1 MTKRK
6 NVQQAT
12 KFLAATALITTA
24 VAPTVQAEEV
34 TVSTIADARALE
46 LNQAVTVEGVVTTAP
61 GFAGS
66 NKSFYI
72 QDATGGIFVYVKETD
87 VKIGDKVRITG
98 SLAAY
103 KGELQLSNPTIE
115 QLPSTGEQVTPAE
128 ETVTADNQGELITL
142 KGVKISG
149 LTKLNDEGTFEFVA
163 KKDGQ
168 ADVAVKLDNRSGYKY
183 DQFVAAGF
191 NSGDIVDV
199 TGVAGNPDGTF
210 LLKAIGE
217 AAFTLVED
225 GVEEAVE
232 IPTTDVATARAATVG
247 NIVKFQGVITSKPG
261 FNGAGSFYVQDD
273 TAGIFLY
280 SPGSGFSVGQE
291 VIVEGKRDAYN
302 GEVQIRPTSVEIVGT
317 KELPAVQTVTAEAI
331 DDSYLG
337 ELVQLEQ
344 VTVSEVTTDSYD
356 NFTMNLLTTDNKKV
370 VVYNDSRGGLTGT
383 AFKEAFKEGDVV
395 NVTGIV
401 GNNNGTY
408 RVQVWDLAQF
418 EGELAA
424 SKGSGAVK
432 EGTTLDLTTIYDD
445 AKIYYT
451 TDGSTPTEDS
461 PVYTSPIEITQSMTV
476 KALIVFGGK
485 SVEKEFVYTIAPFY
499 DDKKIGDIQGAAH
512 TSPVKDAIV
521 RVSGTVTRTT
531 SDSFVIQDAGD
542 DNAATSDAIFVKAAG
557 HSYKAGDVV
566 TVEGQVVEQGGGTD
580 LTTTTIVAE
589 EHEKTGTATLP
600 TALYIGQDVVAP
612 KTVIDND
619 NLTVFEPQDDA
630 IDFYESLEG
639 MRVAVKDAKIVAPQS
654 GGTTV
659 VVPNIEGLTFNNL
672 GGLSIAKDN
681 FNPSRIFVDKGNN
694 TATSGDS
701 FEGDIVGVMGYDS
714 SNFKLFTTEALPELV
729 TNAHKDD
736 VTHIKVD
743 ENKLTVATY
752 NIENF
757 SAATPVDKTKGLAK
771 QIVNNLKTPDVI
783 ALTEVQDNDGATDSG
798 NTDASKSYEA
808 LIAEIKE
815 LTNIEYKWADV
826 APENN
831 QDGGAPGGNIRPGFL
846 YNPER
851 VTLQEAPKGS
861 ATEGTAWTADGELT
875 LNPGRVMEHKQE
887 NTRKALAAQFTFNKT
902 GEAFTVIGAHLNSKS
917 GDEPLFGK
925 TQPATLVSEAERV
938 ELAAAIQSFVK
949 KGLEKNPNANIFV
962 AGDMNDFQFSAP
974 LEALKGDTLTNM
986 IDVVEAADRF
996 TYSFEG
1002 NNQVLDH
1009 ILVTNS
1015 LATTAK
1021 VDVVHV
1027 NANVQEKDGSVSDHD
1042 PVLVQ
1047 VELVKAEEPVEETP
1061 EVTPAPSPTPTPN
1074 PAPPT
1079 TTPEVEQPVEET
1091 PETPEEEQPVEETP
1105 EVPEE
1110 ETLDVEEQPEEE
1122 TPPVEEPEE
1131 TPEEQPAVV
1140 APFTDVA
1147 DSYSKEAINALY
1159 AAGITTG
1166 TTETT
1171 FSPTA
1176 PMTRAQFAVMI
1187 ARALNVK
1194 ATKAT
1199 PFTDVQGKWYA
1210 DAVGALYEAG
1220 IVTGKTETT
1229 FEPGATIT
1237 RQQAAALIVR
1247 LMEKQNYTFTNTA
1260 ALSYNDAANISPY
1273 AQDAAAKLL
1282 AENIMTGDNNN
1293 FMPQQPL
1300 TRQQMAKIL
1309 YTALVKVNVL
1319 N

>member
-1 MTKRK
+1 M
-6 NVQQAT
+6 
-12 KFLAATALITTA
+12 
-24 VAPTVQAEEV
+24 
-34 TVSTIADARALE
+34 
-46 LNQAVTVEGVVTTAP
+46 
-61 GFAGS
+61 
-66 NKSFYI
+66 
-72 QDATGGIFVYVKETD
+72 
-87 VKIGDKVRITG
+87 
-98 SLAAY
+98 
-103 KGELQLSNPTIE
+103 
-115 QLPSTGEQVTPAE
+115 
-128 ETVTADNQGELITL
+128 
-142 KGVKISG
+142 
-149 LTKLNDEGTFEFVA
+149 
-163 KKDGQ
+163 
-168 ADVAVKLDNRSGYKY
+168 
-183 DQFVAAGF
+183 
-191 NSGDIVDV
+191 
-199 TGVAGNPDGTF
+199 
-210 LLKAIGE
+210 
-217 AAFTLVED
+217 
-225 GVEEAVE
+225 
-232 IPTTDVATARAATVG
+232 
-247 NIVKFQGVITSKPG
+247 
-261 FNGAGSFYVQDD
+261 
-273 TAGIFLY
+273 
-280 SPGSGFSVGQE
+280 
-291 VIVEGKRDAYN
+291 
-302 GEVQIRPTSVEIVGT
+302 
-317 KELPAVQTVTAEAI
+317 
-331 DDSYLG
+331 
-337 ELVQLEQ
+337 
-344 VTVSEVTTDSYD
+344 
-356 NFTMNLLTTDNKKV
+356 
-370 VVYNDSRGGLTGT
+370 
-383 AFKEAFKEGDVV
+383 
-395 NVTGIV
+395 
-401 GNNNGTY
+401 
-408 RVQVWDLAQF
+408 
-418 EGELAA
+418 
-424 SKGSGAVK
+424 
-432 EGTTLDLTTIYDD
+432 
-445 AKIYYT
+445 
-451 TDGSTPTEDS
+451 
-461 PVYTSPIEITQSMTV
+461 
-476 KALIVFGGK
+476 
-485 SVEKEFVYTIAPFY
+485 
-499 DDKKIGDIQGAAH
+499 
-512 TSPVKDAIV
+512 KDAIV

-531 SDSFVIQDAGD
+531 SDSFVIQDVGD
-542 DNAATSDAIFVKAAG
+542 GDAATSDAIFVAAKG

-566 TVEGQVVEQGGGTD
+566 TVEGQVVEQGAD

-589 EHEKTGTATLP
+589 SHEKTSEAALP

-612 KTVIDND
+612 KSIIDND
-619 NLTVFEPQDDA
+619 GLTSFDPAEDA

-701 FEGDIVGVMGYDS
+701 FKGDIVGVMGYDS

-736 VTHIKVD
+736 VTHIEVD

-798 NTDASKSYEA
+798 DTDASKSYEA
-808 LIAEIKE
+808 LITEIKA
-815 LTNIEYKWADV
+815 LTNVEYKWTDI
-826 APENN
+826 APEDK

-917 GDEPLFGK
+917 GDESLFGK
-925 TQPATLVSEAERV
+925 TQPATLKSEAERV

-949 KGLEKNPNANIFV
+949 KGLAQNPNANIFV
-962 AGDMNDFQFSAP
+962 AGDMNDFEFSAP
-974 LEALKGDTLTNM
+974 VQALKGDTLTNM
-986 IDVVEAADRF
+986 IDEVEAADRF

-1009 ILVTNS
+1009 ILVTHN
-1015 LATTAK
+1015 LVETAN

-1027 NANVQEKDGSVSDHD
+1027 NANVQEKNGSFSDHD

-1047 VELVKAEEPVEETP
+1047 VELVKVEEPVEETP
-1061 EVTPAPSPTPTPN
+1061 EVTPIPSPAPTPN

-1091 PETPEEEQPVEETP
+1091 PEEPVEETP

-1110 ETLDVEEQPEEE
+1110 ETPDVEEQPEEE
-1122 TPPVEEPEE
+1122 SPSVEAPEE

-1140 APFTDVA
+1140 VPFTDVA
-1147 DSYSKEAINALY
+1147 NSYSKEAIDALY

-1187 ARALNVK
+1187 ARALDVK